1 MIISFVNKYCNEQ
14 VKTYDNYKYQVLL
27 IGFLFHENFI
37 YLKKMYNGRYILTF
51 NISIPKIYQIEKS
64 IPRYILVNHWI
75 QLVIKYFLE

>member
-27 IGFLFHENFI
+27 IEFLFHEKII

-51 NISIPKIYQIEKS
+51 NISINKNISDRKI
-64 IPRYILVNHWI
+64 RFF
-75 QLVIKYFLE
+75 KYNCE